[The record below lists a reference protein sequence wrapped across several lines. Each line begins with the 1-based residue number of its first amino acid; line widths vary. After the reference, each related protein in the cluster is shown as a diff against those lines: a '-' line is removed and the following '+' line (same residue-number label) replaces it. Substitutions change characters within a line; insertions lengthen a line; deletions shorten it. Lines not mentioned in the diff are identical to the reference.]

1 MVCMKCSKKLHYMY
15 GNGENNEVLTSEP
28 VSLHLLGT
36 VGFLNDASN
45 KLLPLWLPI

>member
-36 VGFLNDASN
+36 VGFITDASN
-45 KLLPLWLPI
+45 KLLPRWLPI